1 MRDIFI
7 DVLLEVPTRDL
18 GQQDDP
24 TTYLYERMRHRADE
38 ICAEHGAQLRTD
50 RQPEVHVREG
60 RHPLLDID
68 MTLVASRWAV
78 VAPERVAAEA
88 R

>member
-1 MRDIFI
+1 MQDIFV
-7 DVLLEVPTRDL
+7 DVLIEVPTQDL

-24 TTYLYERMRHRADE
+24 TRYLYERMRERADE
-38 ICAEHGAQLRTD
+38 VCAANGARVRTD
-50 RQPEVHVREG
+50 RHPEVHVREG
-60 RHPLLDID
+60 RHPLLGID

-78 VAPERVAAEA
+78 VAPEHVAAEV